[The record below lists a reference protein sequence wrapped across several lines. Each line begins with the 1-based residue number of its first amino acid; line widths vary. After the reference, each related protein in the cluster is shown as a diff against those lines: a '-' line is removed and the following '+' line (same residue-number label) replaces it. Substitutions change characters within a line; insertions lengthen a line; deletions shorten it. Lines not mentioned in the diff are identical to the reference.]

1 MQRRETEKDAFPS
14 YHQQQFERHEVS
26 IWLSAFSIPSLG
38 SWCLVSPH
46 HPFQLTHICSI
57 SLHFCILASNFHRMG
72 LHTIFSMLNTG
83 ILANGNWWVPI
94 IHSHWNTHVLF
105 LNISAYLL
113 QILIWWVSI
122 SHLTS
127 IFSIPQVSL
136 KAEIQI
142 TAFKA
147 HSIYFCWIRRHS

>member
-1 MQRRETEKDAFPS
+1 MFCKTLPSAPASLILYQRISKGFQTRSSFLVPDKKTFMQRRETEKDAFPS

-83 ILANGNWWVPI
+83 ILANGNW
-94 IHSHWNTHVLF
+94 
-105 LNISAYLL
+105 
-113 QILIWWVSI
+113 
-122 SHLTS
+122 
-127 IFSIPQVSL
+127 
-136 KAEIQI
+136 
-142 TAFKA
+142 
-147 HSIYFCWIRRHS
+147 